1 MSGSLSVGECLVV
14 IPMTTG
20 FYFFFSWSSRE
31 NMRKKKG
38 VCGEI
43 TRSGRQLGILKGC
56 YGGAVRFRKR
66 VVKTPLGYIIT
77 VITYL
82 LSRQIIF

>member
-31 NMRKKKG
+31 NMREEKWW
-38 VCGEI
+38 GEKNNKV
-43 TRSGRQLGILKGC
+43 RE
-56 YGGAVRFRKR
+56 AVGSFREA
-66 VVKTPLGYIIT
+66 VMEV
-77 VITYL
+77 
-82 LSRQIIF
+82 Q